1 MVNLLRLL
9 YVNSLGLP
17 AVPPPGTFSGWT
29 VLITGATGGLGFA
42 TAAHFIRL
50 GASRVIITARN
61 AAKGEAAKKLLE
73 EQTGKT
79 GVVEVM
85 ELQMESLETT
95 RKFVEKV
102 RDEVESIDYVLLNA
116 GVLNNK
122 YKKVERDGW
131 EESIQVNV
139 LSSALLGLLL
149 LPWMKIAGK
158 GKAHLG
164 VVTSGRHRDV
174 DVEKVFPEKDV
185 LEYFNKEENF
195 PGPNSYPYSKLMQ
208 QYVVNELAK
217 LAVCNLPLQTAEYLS
232 ENADEGFLFRPE
244 VIVNSMCPGTVTTD
258 LGRAY
263 KTNFIATMGI
273 NLIMKVIFKT
283 SEAGARTPA
292 LAALTTPE
300 ENGKYITHYMSEED
314 YNT

>member
-9 YVNSLGLP
+9 YVNNLGLP

-50 GASRVIITARN
+50 GAARVIITARN

-79 GVVEVM
+79 GIVEVM

-122 YKKVERDGW
+122 YKKVEGDGW

-217 LAVCNLPLQTAEYLS
+217 LAVGP
-232 ENADEGFLFRPE
+232 D
-244 VIVNSMCPGTVTTD
+244 
-258 LGRAY
+258 GRY
-263 KTNFIATMGI
+263 
-273 NLIMKVIFKT
+273 VIFHSRPLNISPRMLMKGFYLGQK
-283 SEAGARTPA
+283 SSSILCVRER
-292 LAALTTPE
+292 
-300 ENGKYITHYMSEED
+300 
-314 YNT
+314 